1 MLQLTVIEAGYRDLT
16 VLHGIDLEVRAGEI
30 VALIGPNGAGKT
42 TLARTIA
49 GLLPVRR
56 GQIRL
61 NGQSVE
67 RLPPW
72 TRIRLGMA
80 HAPEGRQVVAG
91 LTVADNLRLGAYAL
105 RRQRNETWIGER
117 IAAVCEFFPPLR
129 ERLND
134 TAGNLSGG
142 QQQML
147 AIARALMTEPQLLV
161 LDEPSLGLAPAL
173 VADIFRLIEGLR
185 AKGIAILL
193 SEQNA
198 QMTLAIADRAYVIET
213 GSIVLQG
220 GGRELLGR
228 ADIVERYLGIVADPT
243 SAHRRN
249 SEDRHVRFVR
259 GLAKIFDA
267 ERP

>member
-1 MLQLTVIEAGYRDLT
+1 MLELTAVEAGYRDLT
-16 VLHGIDLEVRAGEI
+16 VLHGTDLEVRAGEI

-56 GQIRL
+56 GQIRFT
-61 NGQSVE
+61 GAPIE

-80 HAPEGRQVVAG
+80 HAPEGRQVVGG

-105 RRQRNETWIGER
+105 RRRNESWIGGR
-117 IAAVCEFFPPLR
+117 IAAVCELFPQLR
-129 ERLND
+129 ERLD
-134 TAGNLSGG
+134 EAAGNLSGG

-147 AIARALMTEPQLLV
+147 AIARALMTEPKLLV
-161 LDEPSLGLAPAL
+161 LDEPSLGLAPTL
-173 VADIFRLIEGLR
+173 VAEIFRLIDRLR
-185 AKGIAILL
+185 ANGIAILL

-220 GGRELLGR
+220 SGRELLGR
-228 ADIVERYLGIVADPT
+228 PEIAERYLGVGGDSAAAD
-243 SAHRRN
+243 RRGG
-249 SEDRHVRFVR
+249 EGRHARLVR
-259 GLAKIFDA
+259 GLADIFND
-267 ERP
+267 